1 MRNFAKWLLKSLAIG
16 AVWVFLL
23 SVPFRGQML
32 FDHAH
37 ELLIQNSLMKF
48 VDDRLNSAIED
59 LKVLALS
66 ALTDKQ
72 VEKSVES
79 F

>member
-1 MRNFAKWLLKSLAIG
+1 MKNFAKWVLKSLAIG

-23 SVPFRGQML
+23 SVPVRGQML

-37 ELLIQNSLMKF
+37 EILIQNSVVEFLDAKANSTWEEL
-48 VDDRLNSAIED
+48 RL
-59 LKVLALS
+59 LALS
-66 ALTDKQ
+66 ALSDKQ
-72 VEKSVES
+72 VEKGIES